1 MRGSRFLGL
10 IILSGLL
17 SGCGFMDWIS
27 EDPDNLKFAA
37 MVREEVERVEAER
50 GKTRRDY
57 IDQRIDKKIG
67 SVGQNDAEFSKLEE
81 KIAALGTRLDVVSR
95 RAGTPELALSV
106 DRPAGPTTE
115 EFEALRGETRAA
127 IRAVAGLID
136 EAEQRDAS
144 ANARF
149 ERLEYRTRT
158 VDWPVQG
165 PGTGPG
171 LHLASYKSHESA
183 LRGWEVL
190 LKKYPSVLAGQEPAL
205 TEINTVAGRFVRLI
219 VGGGLPETSL
229 IRIRNQI
236 RSGGD
241 YAMIMPVPLSSGRA
255 QRSTSGN
262 KRAPDS

>member
-1 MRGSRFLGL
+1 MRGSRFMSL

-27 EDPDNLKFAA
+27 EDPDDLKFGA

-50 GKTRRDY
+50 GKVRRDY
-57 IDQRIDKKIG
+57 IDQRIDSKIG
-67 SVGQNDAEFSKLEE
+67 SVGQNDAQFSKFEE

-106 DRPAGPTTE
+106 DRPDGPTSE
-115 EFEALRGETRAA
+115 DFEALRGEARAA
-127 IRAVAGLID
+127 IHAVAELID
-136 EAEQRDAS
+136 EVGQRDGS
-144 ANARF
+144 VNARF

-158 VDWPVQG
+158 VDWPEQK

-190 LKKYPSVLAGQEPAL
+190 LKKYPSVLAGHEPAL
-205 TEINTVAGRFVRLI
+205 TEIDTVAGRFVRLI

-236 RSGGD
+236 RAGGD
-241 YAMIMPVPLSSGRA
+241 YAMIMPVPLSKGRA
-255 QRSTSGN
+255 LRSSG
-262 KRAPDS
+262 KKPAPGS

>member
-10 IILSGLL
+10 VILSGLL
-17 SGCGFMDWIS
+17 SGCGFMDWLS
-27 EDPDNLKFAA
+27 KDPDDLKFAA

-50 GKTRRDY
+50 GRTRRDY

-67 SVGQNDAEFSKLEE
+67 SVGRNDDQFAKLDE

-106 DRPAGPTTE
+106 DRPVGPTPEDFE
-115 EFEALRGETRAA
+115 ELRGEARVA
-127 IRAVAGLID
+127 IRAVAELID
-136 EAEQRDAS
+136 EGGQRDAS
-144 ANARF
+144 VNARF

-158 VDWPVQG
+158 VDWPNQE

-190 LKKYPSVLAGQEPAL
+190 LRKYPAVLAGQEPAL
-205 TEINTVAGRFVRLI
+205 TEIDTVAGRFVRLI

-236 RSGGD
+236 RAGGD
-241 YAMIMPVPLSSGRA
+241 YAMIMPVPLSKGSPVRSSG
-255 QRSTSGN
+255 
-262 KRAPDS
+262 KKPAPGS